1 MVGATVKIVVKNGMV
16 DRVFA
21 KDPISVEVIDLD
33 TDDEEELAELE
44 AEVRYCEDNYL
55 DLY

>member
-21 KDPISVEVIDLD
+21 KDLISVEVIDLD